1 MTARV
6 PLSLLFISGLA
17 MAAPELV
24 VDIDFNDEVYIRP
37 EPMTEAQV
45 EQLVTDLHDG
55 GCTTLLVRMGYM
67 GYLPY
72 RTNLSYPVGFDA
84 EHARAHPP
92 ERGMTPEKLEEYI
105 TSHIAW
111 NDRYRK
117 VIEAYNP
124 PEVFIRAGHKLG
136 MKVIMWLDIFDDG
149 YSGYRS
155 KFIDENPHCQWTAK
169 DGTTRFEGLISYA
182 WPEAR
187 AFRVA
192 QAKELLA
199 LGADGIH
206 CSTSAHCRHLPNV
219 QQLDYYGFEPPVVDE
234 YRKRFGVDLRQAETF
249 DKEAWHTIKGE
260 FMNQL
265 YRELAAVCHERGKE
279 LWVGLQL
286 GQYTI
291 MPADHYFGP
300 NVVARYRNLWRPL
313 VDEGIA
319 DAFIVGDYEI
329 CTSPAM
335 EYWRAKA
342 LQPDPAGDLFAWA
355 AREYQDTCR
364 GKTRLYLF
372 GEWLPGDQQ
381 ALDKVCGEWAQRV
394 LKYGFDG
401 IDMHEACNF
410 EVKPLG
416 MTILKRLG
424 DRLAGKDVGPLPT
437 P

>member
-1 MTARV
+1 MT
-6 PLSLLFISGLA
+6 PWMSLSLLFAGGLA
-17 MAAPELV
+17 FAAPELV

-37 EPMTEAQV
+37 EPMTEGQV
-45 EQLVTDLHDG
+45 EQLVADLHAG
-55 GCTTLLVRMGYM
+55 GCQTLLLRMGYL

-72 RTNLSYPVGFDA
+72 RTNLSYPVGFDP
-84 EHARAHPP
+84 EHARAHPH
-92 ERGMTPEKLEEYI
+92 ERNLTPEKIEEYI

-111 NDRYRK
+111 NNRYRK
-117 VIEAYNP
+117 VIDAFNP

-136 MKVIMWLDIFDDG
+136 MKVVMWLDIFDDG

-155 KFIDENPHCQWTAK
+155 KFIDEHPQCQWTGK

-219 QQLDYYGFEPPVVDE
+219 QQNDYYGFEQPVVDE

-265 YRELAAVCHERGKE
+265 YRELAAACHERGKE

-291 MPADHYFGP
+291 MPADPYFGT

-313 VDEGIA
+313 VDERIA

-329 CTSPAM
+329 CTNPAM
-335 EYWRAKA
+335 KYWDAKA
-342 LQPDPAGDLFAWA
+342 FQPDPAGDLFAWA

-372 GEWLPGDQQ
+372 GEWLPGDMQ
-381 ALDKVCGEWAQRV
+381 ALDKSCGEWAQRV
-394 LKYGFDG
+394 RKYGFDG
-401 IDMHEACNF
+401 IDMHEAMNF
-410 EVKPLG
+410 EAKPLG
-416 MTILKRLG
+416 TEILRRLG
-424 DRLAGKDVGPLPT
+424 DRLAGKDVGPLP
-437 P
+437 